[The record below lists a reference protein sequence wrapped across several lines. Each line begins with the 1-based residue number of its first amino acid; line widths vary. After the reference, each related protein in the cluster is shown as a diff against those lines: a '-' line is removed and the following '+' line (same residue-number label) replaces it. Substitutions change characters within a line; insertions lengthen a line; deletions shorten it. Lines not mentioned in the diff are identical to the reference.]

1 MTTARARCQP
11 FAAQEA
17 GGKNMEIMAA
27 HAGRYLM
34 LILSNEDIEKIL
46 PVSACLEVLEEA
58 YRDLG
63 NGVAATVPR
72 YDVFSP
78 TKPNEFYEYKTMSG
92 VLPNRK
98 IAALRLNS
106 SVVKWY
112 EKAGGVRKDKLPVA
126 GGDRYV
132 GLVMLFSTETGEPLA
147 IFPDGYVQKLR
158 VAGASAIAARYLA
171 RENSKIMALLG
182 SGWQA
187 GAHLMTLSLV
197 RDLKTIRVFSPT
209 TESRK
214 RFLDEWNGKTSAEL
228 VQADSAAQAIDG
240 VDIVTCTTNSI
251 SALFP
256 GELLQP
262 GTHVSCVKPCEL
274 DAVTYRRS
282 DPLIIHWKEA
292 KPFQIV
298 IGVDPQSIPDV
309 VEGWPHPLTRED
321 SAVWDL
327 PTLSQ
332 LITGQHPG
340 RTKDEA
346 ISCFCNNVGLGLQF
360 AAVGSEVLARAR
372 EARVGREIPTDWFLE
387 SVHP

>member
-1 MTTARARCQP
+1 
-11 FAAQEA
+11 
-17 GGKNMEIMAA
+17 
-27 HAGRYLM
+27 M

-46 PVSACLEVLEEA
+46 PVGACLDVLEEA

-63 NGVAATVPR
+63 NGMAATVPR

-78 TKPNEFYEYKTMSG
+78 INPNEFYEYKTMSG

-126 GGDRYV
+126 AGDRFV
-132 GLVMLFSTETGEPLA
+132 GLVMLFNTETGEPLA

-171 RENSKIMALLG
+171 RKDAKVMALLG

-187 GAHLMTLSLV
+187 SAHLVTLCMARSLKKV
-197 RDLKTIRVFSPT
+197 KVYSPT
-209 TESRK
+209 PETRQRFVTEMVSAV
-214 RFLDEWNGKTSAEL
+214 SAE
-228 VQADSAAQAIDG
+228 VVEARNVDEAIDG
-240 VDIVTCTTNSI
+240 ADIITTATNSI
-251 SALFP
+251 SPLFS

-262 GTHVSCVKPCEL
+262 GVHVSCVKPCEL
-274 DAVTYRRS
+274 DVTTYKRS
-282 DPLIIHWKEA
+282 DPLVIHWHEA
-292 KPFQIV
+292 KPFQIAL
-298 IGVDPQSIPDV
+298 GVDRQSIPDV
-309 VEGWPHPLTRED
+309 SDGWQHPITRED
-321 SAVWDL
+321 AAVWNF

-332 LITGQHPG
+332 LVTGQHPG
-340 RTKDEA
+340 RTKADA
-346 ISCFCNNVGLGLQF
+346 VSCFCNNVGLGLQF
-360 AAVGSEVLARAR
+360 AAVGAEVLARAR
-372 EARVGREIPTDWFLE
+372 EARVGREIPTDWFLQ

>member
-1 MTTARARCQP
+1 
-11 FAAQEA
+11 
-17 GGKNMEIMAA
+17 
-27 HAGRYLM
+27 M
-34 LILSNEDIEKIL
+34 LILSNDDIEKIL
-46 PVSACLEVLEEA
+46 PVGACLDVLEEA

-63 NGVAATVPR
+63 NGMAATVPR

-92 VLPNRK
+92 VLPGRN

-158 VAGASAIAARYLA
+158 VAGASAIAARHLA
-171 RENSKIMALLG
+171 RKNSTTMALLG

-187 GAHLMTLSLV
+187 SAHLVTMSMI
-197 RDLKTIRVFSPT
+197 RELKTVKVFSPT
-209 TESRK
+209 PESRLK
-214 RFLDEWNGKTSAEL
+214 FVEEWRGKISAEL
-228 VQADSAAQAIDG
+228 IEASSTAEAIKDTDM
-240 VDIVTCTTNSI
+240 VICTTNSI

-262 GTHVSCVKPCEL
+262 GMHVSCVKPCEL
-274 DAVTYRRS
+274 DALTYKRS
-282 DPLIIHWKEA
+282 DPLIIHWREA

-309 VEGWPHPLTRED
+309 AEGWLHPITRED
-321 SAVWDL
+321 AAIWDL
-327 PTLSQ
+327 PTISQ
-332 LITGQHPG
+332 LVNGQHPG
-340 RTKDEA
+340 RTNDDS

-387 SVHP
+387 DVHP

>member
-1 MTTARARCQP
+1 V
-11 FAAQEA
+11 
-17 GGKNMEIMAA
+17 
-27 HAGRYLM
+27 

-46 PVSACLEVLEEA
+46 PVGASLDVLEEA

-63 NGVAATVPR
+63 NGMAATVPR

-92 VLPNRK
+92 VLPNRG

-112 EKAGGVRKDKLPVA
+112 EKAGAVRKDKLPVA

-171 RENSKIMALLG
+171 RKDAKVMALLG
-182 SGWQA
+182 AGWQA
-187 GAHLMTLSLV
+187 SAHLITLTMV
-197 RDLKTIRVFSPT
+197 RELKQVKVFSPT
-209 TESRK
+209 AESR
-214 RFLDEWNGKTSAEL
+214 RHFVEEWRGKIPADLVEAGSAGEAING
-228 VQADSAAQAIDG
+228 ADMVI
-240 VDIVTCTTNSI
+240 CTTNSI

-256 GELLQP
+256 GEILQP
-262 GTHVSCVKPCEL
+262 GMHVSCVKPCEL
-274 DAVTYRRS
+274 DATTYQRA
-282 DPLIIHWKEA
+282 DPLIIHWHEA
-292 KPFQIV
+292 KPFQIA
-298 IGVDPQSIPDV
+298 IGVDPQSIPDIA
-309 VEGWPHPLTRED
+309 EGWSHPLTRED
-321 SAVWDL
+321 TAVWDL
-327 PTLSQ
+327 PTISQ
-332 LITGQHPG
+332 LVNGQHPG
-340 RTKDEA
+340 RTKEDA

>member
-1 MTTARARCQP
+1 
-11 FAAQEA
+11 
-17 GGKNMEIMAA
+17 
-27 HAGRYLM
+27 M
-34 LILSNEDIEKIL
+34 LILSNEDIEKLL
-46 PVSACLEVLEEA
+46 PVGACLDVLEEA

-63 NGVAATVPR
+63 NGMAATVPR

-92 VLPNRK
+92 VLPGRN

-106 SVVKWY
+106 SIVKWY

-126 GGDRYV
+126 GGDRFV

-171 RENSKIMALLG
+171 RKDAKVMALLG

-187 GAHLMTLSLV
+187 SAHLVTMAMV
-197 RDLKTIRVFSPT
+197 RDLKQVNVFSPT
-209 TESRK
+209 PESR
-214 RFLDEWNGKTSAEL
+214 RSFVQEWKGKVAAELEEAGSAEEAIKD
-228 VQADSAAQAIDG
+228 ADMVI
-240 VDIVTCTTNSI
+240 CTTNSI

-262 GTHVSCVKPCEL
+262 GMHVSCVKPCEL
-274 DAVTYRRS
+274 DVTAYKRS
-282 DPLIIHWKEA
+282 DPLIIHWREA

-298 IGVDPQSIPDV
+298 VGVDPQSIPDV
-309 VEGWPHPLTRED
+309 AEGWQHPITRKDE
-321 SAVWDL
+321 AIWDF
-327 PTLSQ
+327 PTITQ
-332 LITGQHPG
+332 LVNGQHPG
-340 RTKDEA
+340 RTRDDA
-346 ISCFCNNVGLGLQF
+346 ISCFCNNIGLGLQF

>member
-1 MTTARARCQP
+1 
-11 FAAQEA
+11 
-17 GGKNMEIMAA
+17 MAA
-27 HAGRYLM
+27 RRQEVLM

-46 PVSACLEVLEEA
+46 PVAACLEVLEEA

-171 RENSKIMALLG
+171 RKDSKVMALLG
-182 SGWQA
+182 AGWQA
-187 GAHLMTLSLV
+187 GAHLIALGLV
-197 RDLKTIRVFSPT
+197 RDLKTVKIFSPT

-214 RFLDEWNGKTSAEL
+214 RFLGEWNEKISAEL
-228 VQADSAAQAIDG
+228 VEVDSAADAIDG
-240 VDIVTCTTNSI
+240 ADIITCTTNSI

-262 GTHVSCVKPCEL
+262 GMHVSCVKPCEL
-274 DAVTYRRS
+274 DATTYRRS

-298 IGVDPQSIPDV
+298 IGVEPQSIPDV
-309 VEGWPHPLTRED
+309 AKGWPHPLTRED
-321 SAVWDL
+321 AAVWDL

-332 LITGQHPG
+332 LVNGQHLG
-340 RTKDEA
+340 RIKDDS

>member
-1 MTTARARCQP
+1 
-11 FAAQEA
+11 
-17 GGKNMEIMAA
+17 
-27 HAGRYLM
+27 M

-46 PVSACLEVLEEA
+46 PVGACLDVLEEA

-63 NGVAATVPR
+63 NGMAATVPR

-92 VLPNRK
+92 VLPGRN

-112 EKAGGVRKDKLPVA
+112 EKAGAVRKDKLPVA
-126 GGDRYV
+126 GGDKFV

-171 RENSKIMALLG
+171 RKNSTTMALLG
-182 SGWQA
+182 AGWQA
-187 GAHLMTLSLV
+187 SAHLVTMSMI
-197 RDLKTIRVFSPT
+197 RALKRVKVFSPT
-209 TESRK
+209 PESRR
-214 RFLDEWNGKTSAEL
+214 RFIEEWRGKVAAEL
-228 VQADSAAQAIDG
+228 VETSSAAEAMDAADMVI
-240 VDIVTCTTNSI
+240 CTTNSI
-251 SALFP
+251 SPLFP
-256 GELLQP
+256 GDILQP
-262 GTHVSCVKPCEL
+262 GMHVSCVKPCEL
-274 DAVTYRRS
+274 DGTSYRRS
-282 DPLIIHWKEA
+282 DPLVIHWREA
-292 KPFQIV
+292 KPFQIA
-298 IGVDPQSIPDV
+298 IGVERQSIPDV
-309 VEGWPHPLTRED
+309 AEGWQHPLTRED
-321 SAVWDL
+321 AAIWDF

-332 LITGQHPG
+332 LVNGQHPG
-340 RTKDEA
+340 RTKEDG

-387 SVHP
+387 NVHP

>member
-1 MTTARARCQP
+1 
-11 FAAQEA
+11 
-17 GGKNMEIMAA
+17 
-27 HAGRYLM
+27 M

-46 PVSACLEVLEEA
+46 PVGTCLNVLEEA

-63 NGVAATVPR
+63 NGMAATVPR

-78 TKPNEFYEYKTMSG
+78 TKPEEFYEFKTMSG
-92 VLPNRK
+92 VLPSRN

-112 EKAGGVRKDKLPVA
+112 EKAGGIRKDKLPVA
-126 GGDRYV
+126 GGDKFV

-171 RENSKIMALLG
+171 RKDANIMALLG
-182 SGWQA
+182 AGWQA
-187 GAHLMTLSLV
+187 SAHLVTMSMV
-197 RDLKTIRVFSPT
+197 RDLKRVKVFSPT
-209 TESRK
+209 PESRR
-214 RFLDEWNGKTSAEL
+214 RFVAEWSGKVSAQL
-228 VQADSAAQAIDG
+228 TDAGSAAEAMDAADLVI
-240 VDIVTCTTNSI
+240 CTTNSI
-251 SALFP
+251 SPLFS
-256 GELLQP
+256 GEILQP

-274 DAVTYRRS
+274 DAATYKRS
-282 DPLIIHWKEA
+282 DPLIIHWTEA
-292 KPFQIV
+292 KPFQIT
-298 IGVDPQSIPDV
+298 IGVDRQSIPDV
-309 VEGWPHPLTRED
+309 SEGWQHPITRED
-321 SAVWDL
+321 CAIWDF

-332 LITGQHPG
+332 LVNGQHPG
-340 RTKDEA
+340 RTNNDA

-387 SVHP
+387 DVHP

>member
-1 MTTARARCQP
+1 
-11 FAAQEA
+11 
-17 GGKNMEIMAA
+17 
-27 HAGRYLM
+27 M

-46 PVSACLEVLEEA
+46 PVGACLDVLEEA

-63 NGVAATVPR
+63 NGMAATVPR

-78 TKPNEFYEYKTMSG
+78 TKPDEFYEYKTMSG
-92 VLPNRK
+92 VLPNRN

-112 EKAGGVRKDKLPVA
+112 EKAGGLRKDKLPVA
-126 GGDRYV
+126 GGDRFV

-171 RENSKIMALLG
+171 RKNSRTMALLG
-182 SGWQA
+182 AGWQA
-187 GAHLMTLSLV
+187 SAHLVTMAMI
-197 RDLKTIRVFSPT
+197 RDLQQVRIFSPT
-209 TESRK
+209 PASRRK
-214 RFLDEWNGKTSAEL
+214 FVEEWRSKVKAEL
-228 VQADSAAQAIDG
+228 VEAGSAAEAIKDSDMVIG
-240 VDIVTCTTNSI
+240 TTNSI

-256 GELLQP
+256 GDILQP
-262 GTHVSCVKPCEL
+262 GMHVSCVKPCEL
-274 DAVTYRRS
+274 DALTYKRS
-282 DPLIIHWKEA
+282 DPLIIHWREA
-292 KPFQIV
+292 KPFQIT
-298 IGVDPQSIPDV
+298 IGVDPRSIPDV
-309 VEGWPHPLTRED
+309 AEGWLHPLTRED
-321 SAVWDL
+321 AAIWDL

-332 LITGQHPG
+332 LVNGQHPG
-340 RTKDEA
+340 RINEQS

-387 SVHP
+387 DVHP